1 MLSAKHNV
9 GKSGRSSK
17 VGQLRPVYRLLLAL
31 VAVPILPLYAPIHD
45 ALAGAGTEH
54 RSSGQ
59 SRVAQSRR
67 GHSRSSRHHA
77 READHSNETY
87 RLELLRSKSDW
98 KRAGH

>member
-9 GKSGRSSK
+9 VKSGRSSK
-17 VGQLRPVYRLLLAL
+17 VGQLRLYRLLLAL
-31 VAVPILPLYAPIHD
+31 VAVPILPPSAPIHD

-87 RLELLRSKSDW
+87 RSELVRSKSEW

>member
-1 MLSAKHNV
+1 VLSAKHNV
-9 GKSGRSSK
+9 GKSDRSSK

-31 VAVPILPLYAPIHD
+31 IAVPILPPYAPIHD

-59 SRVAQSRR
+59 SRMAQSRR
-67 GHSRSSRHHA
+67 GHSRSSRHDA

-87 RLELLRSKSDW
+87 QSELLQSKSDW

>member
-9 GKSGRSSK
+9 GKSDRSSK

-31 VAVPILPLYAPIHD
+31 IAVPILPPYAPIDD

-67 GHSRSSRHHA
+67 GHSRSSQHHA

-87 RLELLRSKSDW
+87 QSELLQSKYDW